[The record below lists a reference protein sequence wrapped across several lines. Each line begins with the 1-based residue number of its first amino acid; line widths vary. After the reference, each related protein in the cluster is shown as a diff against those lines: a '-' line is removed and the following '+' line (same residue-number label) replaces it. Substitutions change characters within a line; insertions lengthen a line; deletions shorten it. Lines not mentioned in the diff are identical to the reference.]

1 MGFLEELKEIISVI
15 LLANAATGH
24 KDESMTDDYMEV
36 LETILRSGND
46 NH

>member
-1 MGFLEELKEIISVI
+1 MEELKEIISVI

-24 KDESMTDDYMEV
+24 KDESMTDYMEV